1 MLFDPSDLNVT
12 LVDAPITIRL
22 VGVSYN
28 GYRGGEMA
36 QLTGR
41 VIAGQPFFEYVA
53 TSSIE
58 GRDSFREQLDALS
71 ALPPDSKVTVS
82 AQGIGSG
89 VIEELTR
96 CHTNTIAFRPRALS
110 RTERFSSEFA
120 LIIHCVAN
128 HSRPELAV
136 ELMRLLEVNPMGSWR
151 LVEATEEM
159 AKLIAIACANF
170 VREQEAKKDKQMSYV
185 DREIVLDD

>member
-1 MLFDPSDLNVT
+1 MLFDPKELNVV

-22 VGVSYN
+22 VGVSYS

-36 QLTGR
+36 QVTGSVLSGKTFFHSVEVSR
-41 VIAGQPFFEYVA
+41 V
-53 TSSIE
+53 E

-89 VIEELTR
+89 VIEELTKY
-96 CHTNTIAFRPRALS
+96 HINTTVFRPRALS

-120 LIIHCVAN
+120 LIIHWVAN

-136 ELMRLLEVNPMGSWR
+136 ELMKLIEINPMGKWR
-151 LVEATEEM
+151 LVETTEEM

-170 VREQEAKKDKQMSYV
+170 VREQEVKKDKQMSYV
-185 DREIVLDD
+185 DEGMSFD

>member
-12 LVDAPITIRL
+12 LVGAPKTIRL
-22 VGVSYN
+22 VGVLFN

-36 QLTGR
+36 QVTGR
-41 VIAGQPFFEYVA
+41 VVAGQPFLEYVEISR
-53 TSSIE
+53 TE
-58 GRDSFREQLDALS
+58 GRNSFREQVDELS

-89 VIEELTR
+89 VIEELTKY
-96 CHTNTIAFRPRALS
+96 HVNTTVFRPRALS

-120 LIIHCVAN
+120 LIIHCVAS
-128 HSRPELAV
+128 HSRPELSL
-136 ELMRLLEVNPMGSWR
+136 ELMKLIEVNPMGSWR
-151 LVEATEEM
+151 LVENTEEM

-185 DREIVLDD
+185 GEGMSFD

>member
-1 MLFDPSDLNVT
+1 MLFDPKELNVV
-12 LVDAPITIRL
+12 LVDAPKKIRL

-28 GYRGGEMA
+28 GYSGGEMA
-36 QLTGR
+36 QVTGT
-41 VIAGQPFFEYVA
+41 VLSGKVFFECVEV
-53 TSSIE
+53 SSVT
-58 GRDSFREQLDALS
+58 GRDSFCEQLDALS
-71 ALPPDSKVTVS
+71 ALPPDSRVTVN

-89 VIEELTR
+89 VVEELTR
-96 CHTNTIAFRPRALS
+96 RHTNTTTFRPRALS

-136 ELMRLLEVNPMGSWR
+136 ELMRLLEVSPMGNWR

-170 VREQEAKKDKQMSYV
+170 VREQEAKKD
-185 DREIVLDD
+185 INGTL